1 MLFHVKRRKLK
12 IIHMK
17 SIKGN
22 IVDVDLRRVYFGE
35 VLFLDG
41 KIADLVWISEEK
53 AGEKYILPGFVD
65 SHIHIESS
73 MLVPSGFS
81 KVAVRTGVVAT
92 VSDPHEIGN
101 VLGVAGVEYMRL
113 NGECTGFK
121 FFFGVPSCVPAVS
134 FDRSGAV
141 LDSKI
146 VGELLGSGK
155 YFFLSEMMNF
165 PGVVCGDKEV
175 LMKIEA
181 ALTRGLKVDG
191 HAPGLVGD
199 DLREYAAAGITTD
212 HECMSFREAED
223 KIKLGIKVQI
233 REGSAAKNFDSLI
246 DIAKKYPDMVMLCSD
261 DCHLDDLLNGYFVGL
276 VKRALKAGVSLFD
289 TLRISGYNAVKH
301 YNLPVGLL
309 QKGDLADFIVV
320 DNLTDFNVEQT
331 VVGGRVLFENGCV
344 NIANCDV
351 EVVNNFFE
359 NIIAVEDL
367 RVVTDKIDS
376 VAVKVIGVVEGEL
389 YTKNETCNLPVLNG
403 EVFASKYDDIL
414 KIIVLNRYQKAKPS
428 VGFIKGFGLKVGAIC
443 SSVSHDAHNIVAIG
457 VDDESLVKV
466 VNAVNASKG
475 GLAYADADT
484 VKVLELPVAG
494 IMAVDPA
501 EKVAK
506 DYRDLLAIA
515 EKSGSTMKAP
525 FMTMAFMSL
534 IVIPELKLSDQGLFD
549 VVAFKPTSLF
559 ADEQ

>member
-1 MLFHVKRRKLK
+1 
-12 IIHMK
+12 MK

-22 IVDVDLRRVYFGE
+22 IVDLELRIIYYGE
-35 VLFLDG
+35 VFLDTG
-41 KIADLVWISEEK
+41 KIGDLAEISAEK
-53 AGEKYILPGFVD
+53 LGEKYILPGFVD

-73 MLVPSGFS
+73 MLVPSEFA

-101 VLGVAGVEYMRL
+101 VLGVDGVEYMRL
-113 NGECTGFK
+113 NGDLSGFK

-141 LDSKI
+141 LDSEI
-146 VGELLGSGK
+146 VDEMLGSGK

-165 PGVVCGDKEV
+165 PGVVCGDSEV
-175 LMKIEA
+175 MAKIRA

-199 DLREYAAAGITTD
+199 DLLAYATAGITTD
-212 HECMSFREAED
+212 HECMSIQEAED
-223 KIKLGIKVQI
+223 KIKLGVKVQI

-246 DIAKKYPDMVMLCSD
+246 DIAKEYPEMVMLCSD
-261 DCHLDDLLNGYFVGL
+261 DCHPDDLLNGYFVGL

-289 TLRISGYNAVKH
+289 ALRISGYNAVKH

-320 DNLTDFNVEQT
+320 DNLVDFNVEQT
-331 VVGGRVLFENGCV
+331 VVGGKTLFEKGDV
-344 NIANCDV
+344 NIANIGI
-351 EVVNNFFE
+351 EIANNFVE
-359 NIIAVEDL
+359 NFIGVDDIKVS
-367 RVVTDKIDS
+367 TDKLGS
-376 VAVKVIGVVEGEL
+376 VAVKVIGVVDGEL
-389 YTKNETCNLPVLNG
+389 YTNSEICSLPVLNG
-403 EVFASKYDDIL
+403 EVVGDEDADIV

-428 VGFIKGFGLKVGAIC
+428 VGFIKGFGLKTGAIC

-457 VDDESLVKV
+457 VDDESIVK
-466 VNAVNASKG
+466 AVNSINESKG
-475 GLAYADADT
+475 GLAYADVDLL
-484 VKVLELPVAG
+484 KVLELPVAG
-494 IMAVDPA
+494 IMAANSA
-501 EKVAK
+501 EKVAE